1 MFQDARECGGA
12 LRRLAAGDA
21 AELNDGNREPV
32 GLHDLRHSFVALA
45 LEAGV
50 SMPEAAALARHAN
63 ARVTAQV
70 YAGLSDTGREA
81 ASAKLAEAGF
91 GR

>member
-1 MFQDARECGGA
+1 MTQWACMTSGIRSS
-12 LRRLAAGDA
+12 R
-21 AELNDGNREPV
+21 
-32 GLHDLRHSFVALA
+32 S

-70 YAGLSDTGREA
+70 YAGLTDSGREA
-81 ASAKLAEAGF
+81 AAAKLAEAGF